1 MPNRW
6 EQIITSLYGQRFGF
20 NHEGDLVVDGA
31 TVATFKRDTA
41 GQIVGLLNTD
51 GTSII
56 LPIVLAQS
64 AIPFVLPSSG
74 TFTGG
79 TGALS
84 GLTALPTTYSGG
96 CFMFFP
102 AGAGLPQ
109 GAGWYWTIMSS
120 TTAGTV
126 YNNVY
131 SSGDPKLASPGYATA
146 GTAITSGATS
156 YTQTTSATAD
166 ISGPIIT
173 VPGGS
178 MGPNGTLDIFY
189 QVVVPNNANAK
200 PIAIKES
207 GASLSTS
214 TGLASVAGNKYWY
227 TVQNRNNQAVNVGQS
242 GVGVLA
248 PGNSPLYFTRNTAA
262 DTLWAIAFEI
272 ATATDYIVI
281 ERFEFQVKYGA

>member
-96 CFMFFP
+96 CFMYFP

-131 SSGDPKLASPGYATA
+131 SSGNPKLASPGYATA

-156 YTQTTSATAD
+156 YTQTTSE
-166 ISGPIIT
+166 IVSVQIT
-173 VPGGS
+173 LPGGS
-178 MGPNGTLDIFY
+178 MGPNGQLHITSLWSC
-189 QVVVPNNANAK
+189 NNAGGNRTARTE
-200 PIAIKES
+200 IGGNTLYA
-207 GASLSTS
+207 LNLT
-214 TGLASVAGNKYWY
+214 SVAGYGQY
-227 TVQNRNNQAVNVGQS
+227 GVVANRNSQAAQVCAYGNNGLPGQA
-242 GVGVLA
+242 GALTYA
-248 PGNSPLYFTRNTAA
+248 THNTAA
-262 DTLWAIAFEI
+262 DLTLNFSQTLPA
-272 ATATDYIVI
+272 ATDYLTLEHFGFSVL
-281 ERFEFQVKYGA
+281 YGA